1 MRLIRL
7 FYVSRPRPGIAA
19 AEVHRIVGTS
29 QVNNRRR
36 GVTGLLVYDG
46 QAFAQILE
54 GQAEALEELMA
65 RIGADDR
72 HGEIHLLQREA
83 DVNERRFGAWAMHLL
98 ESPSTADDLQTLLA
112 QPVPDPGLVRSTLD
126 RIHAEVDWHAG

>member
-7 FYVSRPRPGIAA
+7 FYVSRPRPGITVP
-19 AEVHRIVGTS
+19 EVRRIVGTS

-54 GQAEALEELMA
+54 GSAEALESLMA

-72 HGEIHLLQREA
+72 HGEVHMLQREV
-83 DVNERRFGAWAMHLL
+83 DVAERRFGAWAMHLL
-98 ESPSTADDLQTLLA
+98 ESPCTADDLQILLH
-112 QPVPDPGLVRSTLD
+112 QPVPDPALVQATLD
-126 RIHAEVDWHAG
+126 RILAEVDWHAG